1 MKLFLQKKYDSMN
14 NSKLKQASIYL
25 MGFSYILVGITH
37 FAQADFFLKI
47 MPPYLPFPLA
57 LVYLS
62 GAIEISLGS
71 LLMVKKYQTYAAW
84 GLILLLIAVY
94 PANIYLAFN
103 EVPQKALE
111 VSAFAASWVRLPMQF
126 VMLAIAYWH
135 TKE

>member
-1 MKLFLQKKYDSMN
+1 M
-14 NSKLKQASIYL
+14 SKLKQASIYL
-25 MGFSYILVGITH
+25 MGFSYILVGIFH
-37 FAQADFFLKI
+37 FVKADFFLNI

-62 GAIEISLGS
+62 GAIEILLGS

-84 GLILLLIAVY
+84 GLVLLLIAVY

-103 EVPQKALE
+103 EAPQKALE

-126 VMLAIAYWH
+126 VLLGIAYWH
-135 TKE
+135 TKK

>member
-1 MKLFLQKKYDSMN
+1 MSN
-14 NSKLKQASIYL
+14 KLKQASIYF
-25 MGFSYILVGITH
+25 MGCSYILVGIFH
-37 FAQADFFLKI
+37 FLKADFFLNI

-62 GAIEISLGS
+62 GAIEIVLGS
-71 LLMVKKYQTYAAW
+71 LLMLKKYQTYAAW

-103 EVPQKALE
+103 EVPQKALG
-111 VSAFAASWVRLPMQF
+111 VSAFAASWGRLPMQF
-126 VMLAIAYWH
+126 VMLGIAYWH